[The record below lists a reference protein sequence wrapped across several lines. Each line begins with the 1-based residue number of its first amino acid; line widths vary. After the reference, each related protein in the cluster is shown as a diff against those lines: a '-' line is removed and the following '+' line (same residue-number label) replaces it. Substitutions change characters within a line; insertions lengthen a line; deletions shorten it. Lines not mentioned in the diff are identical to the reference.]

1 MQARGLTGR
10 ERRQRRKRAREL
22 NLAQYLKPGHG
33 AGWTAGHLA
42 LLGIHPDGRVAA
54 LTGRSDNAVRVQR
67 SKLDIPNPS
76 GPGWTAEERDLL
88 GTMPDVEVAA
98 L

>member
-10 ERRQRRKRAREL
+10 ELRQRRKRAREL
-22 NLAQYLKPGHG
+22 NLAQYLKPGHS

-54 LTGRSDNAVRVQR
+54 LTGRSDNAVRVKR
-67 SKLDIPNPS
+67 SKMDIPDPS
-76 GPGWTAEERDLL
+76 GPGWTAESR
-88 GTMPDVEVAA
+88 P
-98 L
+98 